1 MSSNGRPSGNVGS
14 EQLRRPVRE
23 RKQAQ
28 HFGHS
33 EPIAGLEELVSTLEA
48 LLHPQTYSS
57 ILIVL
62 CLTIFQI
69 EASQVQ
75 EIAPAVGNRGATKKP
90 SLWVTLPLPRTMQSK
105 APSLSLL
112 LSPTIKSEKISK
124 AHAKSCLK
132 NPKKR
137 TAALVDDNEDDLF
150 APSSSREPAPKRQ
163 RARKPTGA
171 PKAKVVVK
179 VEEDHRPEPRGQP
192 EVWAEVLVI
201 LLWPART

>member
-14 EQLRRPVRE
+14 QQSRRPTRE

-33 EPIAGLEELVSTLEA
+33 EPTADLEELVSTLQA
-48 LLHPQTYSS
+48 LLHPQTCSS

-62 CLTIFQI
+62 YLTDVFQI
-69 EASQVQ
+69 EASGPRTIVHS
-75 EIAPAVGNRGATKKP
+75 GNGGATRKP
-90 SLWVTLPLPRTMQSK
+90 SLWVTLPLP
-105 APSLSLL
+105 LSI
-112 LSPTIKSEKISK
+112 LSPTIKSEEMSK
-124 AHAKSCLK
+124 VHANSSSK

-137 TAALVDDNEDDLF
+137 TAALADDNEDDVF
-150 APSSSREPAPKRQ
+150 VQSSSREPAPKRQ

-179 VEEDHRPEPRGQP
+179 VEEDGRPEPRGRP
-192 EVWAEVLVI
+192 EVWAEVLTTS
-201 LLWPART
+201 PST